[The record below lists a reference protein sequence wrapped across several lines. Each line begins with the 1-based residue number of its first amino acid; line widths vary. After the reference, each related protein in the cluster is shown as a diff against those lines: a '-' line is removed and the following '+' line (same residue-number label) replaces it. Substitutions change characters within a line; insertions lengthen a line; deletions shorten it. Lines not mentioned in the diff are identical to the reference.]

1 MSSILSL
8 IEEEQ
13 INAVRLVRCPKCGRI
28 VKANNECECDIFF
41 QGFRKK

>member
-13 INAVRLVRCPKCGRI
+13 INAVRLVRCPKCGRV
-28 VKANNECECDIFF
+28 VKANNECECDILL
-41 QGFRKK
+41 QWFRKK